1 MREEIYY
8 HQWLQ
13 SMRNLTA
20 RNAQKLLK
28 TFPEAQEILKAPQK
42 RLEEMLPPAQYQELS
57 ESRQRVGNVSGMREQ
72 YEKLWEKGIRFVSF
86 QEDAYPG
93 RLLEIPDPPVGLY
106 YKGRLPGKDALS
118 VSIIG
123 SRDCSEYG
131 SFVARELGGFLGGRG
146 IDVISGMARGIDGIS
161 QQAALEAGGA
171 SYGVLGCGVDVC
183 YPSSNRRLYDS
194 LSAHGGILS
203 TYPIGTPAAGRN
215 FPARNRI
222 VSGMA
227 DALVVVEARVKSG
240 TLITVDMALEQG
252 REVYVVPGRVTDRL
266 SDGCNRLIKQGAGVF
281 LDPETFLEELE
292 ELSFLKKTVPS
303 GSGSDRDRREG
314 RSQTTKPLKKQGTNN
329 QRTNDNGM
337 DNQPALQDWEE
348 ELVPLWEKL
357 DHTPKS
363 MEEIGRSLGD
373 RYSAA
378 ELGVLLM
385 RLVMTGRVKQVTTG
399 YFCRQR

>member
-1 MREEIYY
+1 MGEEIYY

-13 SMRNLTA
+13 SMGNLTA
-20 RNAQKLLK
+20 CNAQKLLQIY
-28 TFPEAQEILKAPQK
+28 PEPQEILKAPRKQ
-42 RLEEMLPPAQYQELS
+42 LEELLPPAQFQELA
-57 ESRQRVGNVSGMREQ
+57 EKRQGVGNVSSMREQ

-86 QEDAYPG
+86 REENYPR
-93 RLLEIPDPPVGLY
+93 RLLEIPDPPIGLY
-106 YKGRLPGKDALS
+106 YKGGLPGKETPA
-118 VSIIG
+118 VAIIG

-131 SFVARELGGFLGGRG
+131 CFVARELGGFLGRRG

-161 QQAALEAGGA
+161 QQAVLEAGGV
-171 SYGVLGCGVDVC
+171 SYGVLGSGVDVC
-183 YPSSNRRLYDS
+183 YPLSNRRLYDS
-194 LSAHGGILS
+194 LCTRGGILS
-203 TYPIGTPAAGRN
+203 TYPPGTPAVGRN

-222 VSGMA
+222 VSGLA

-281 LDPETFLEELE
+281 LSPEIFLEELE
-292 ELSFLKKTVPS
+292 ELSFLKKIVPM
-303 GSGSDRDRREG
+303 GSSTDADERES
-314 RSQTTKPLKKQGTNN
+314 RSQ
-329 QRTNDNGM
+329 R
-337 DNQPALQDWEE
+337 ALQDQDLEE
-348 ELVPLWEKL
+348 ELLPLWEKL

-363 MEEIGRSLGD
+363 MEEIGNSLGGQ
-373 RYSAA
+373 YSAA

-385 RLVMTGRVKQVTTG
+385 RLVMTGRVKQVTAG